1 MIRYILLILCMVFSA
16 AFAIEEDRN
25 EKNTKDFHVEHP
37 DHIPHG
43 HEKNPIKK
51 VSHDD
56 GIIPRKRKKLR
67 VA

>member
-1 MIRYILLILCMVFSA
+1 MIRFLILFICFSFVGA
-16 AFAIEEDRN
+16 YATTEGNDDKKASAHI
-25 EKNTKDFHVEHP
+25 EHP

-56 GIIPRKRKKLR
+56 GLLPRKRRKLR
-67 VA
+67 VV